1 MSTVRDVS
9 VSGLPAW
16 LPSQPLLGPGQWRRV
31 EGEPRVE
38 RAQLSLSE
46 AGDLA
51 ARLRGLHLDGQAVE
65 VVVSPP
71 LPRNVVREARLEDA
85 RRRRETT
92 PGFLRAG
99 VQVDEEGRYSLTPEV
114 LALNLGKQAK
124 GRSVVDLG
132 AGAGGNSIGF
142 ARAGCRVVAVELDA
156 ARLAMAR
163 HNARCYGVDAQIRFV
178 HGDGMA
184 LLPSL
189 NADLLFLD
197 PPWGREYNKERMGLE
212 ELPLLKAALGLRARF
227 GAIWAKVPASFDSRE
242 TPDARVEAVFGLA
255 AGDQR
260 RIKFLCLRWE
270 GAAGEDS
277 R

>member
-1 MSTVRDVS
+1 MTTVREVS
-9 VSGLPAW
+9 VRGLPAW
-16 LPSQPLLGPGQWRRV
+16 LPSQPLLGPGQWHRAAGELRV
-31 EGEPRVE
+31 EM
-38 RAQLSLSE
+38 AQLSLGE

-51 ARLRGLHLDGQAVE
+51 ARLRGLHLDGQTVE
-65 VVVSPP
+65 VLVSPP

-85 RRRRETT
+85 RRRRDTT

-99 VQVDEEGRYSLTPEV
+99 AQVDEEGRYSLTPEA
-114 LALNLGKQAK
+114 LALNLGKEAK

-142 ARAGCRVVAVELDA
+142 ARAGCRVVAVEQDA

-178 HGDGMA
+178 HGDAVA

-189 NADLLFLD
+189 KADLLFLD

-212 ELPLLKAALGLRARF
+212 ELPLLKVALGFRSQF

-255 AGDQR
+255 AGDRR
-260 RIKFLCLRWE
+260 RIKFLWLRWE